1 MTNHQYQK
9 ICIANYKTQI
19 FHSVMH
25 TSLKEFC
32 KLNPQ
37 KIPTVVPINL
47 SDLERQQLTS
57 QITQLLQQN
66 NALLIAHYYTDPDIQ
81 RIADATGGCISDSLE
96 MARFGH
102 ASNAD
107 ILVICGVKFMGE
119 TAKILNPE
127 KTILMP
133 DLNSTCSLDL
143 GCPIKEFSEFCDQHP
158 DRTVV
163 VYTNTSAAVKARS
176 DWVVTS
182 SSALDIIKHLQKKGE
197 KILWAPDKYLGQY
210 IQEKTNADMLMW
222 QSTCIVHEEFKGQEL
237 ALLMQEHPDAR
248 VLAHPEC
255 PSPVLK
261 LAHFI
266 GSTTSIINETKENPA
281 KKFIVA
287 TDSGLTHK
295 MQQASPDKTF
305 ITAPTSGK
313 SATCKSCAHC
323 PWMAMNNLE
332 KIVQCLIEKTN
343 TINIDAETIKLAYRP
358 IQRLLNFAEKNQQQI
373 FGNNDA

>member
-1 MTNHQYQK
+1 MHASLEE
-9 ICIANYKTQI
+9 ICA
-19 FHSVMH
+19 
-25 TSLKEFC
+25 LD
-32 KLNPQ
+32 PQ
-37 KIPTVVPINL
+37 VIPKVIPEVL
-47 SDLERQQLTS
+47 SDVERNKLKS
-57 QITQLLQQN
+57 QIAQLLQKN
-66 NALLIAHYYTDPDIQ
+66 NARIIAHYYTDPDIQ
-81 RIADATGGCISDSLE
+81 LIADATNGCVSDSLE

-102 ASNAD
+102 TTDAD
-107 ILVICGVKFMGE
+107 VLIVCGVKFMGE

-127 KTILMP
+127 KQILMP
-133 DLNSTCSLDL
+133 DLNATCSLDIS
-143 GCPIKEFSEFCDQHP
+143 CPIQPFSEFCDQNS

-182 SSALDIIKHLQKKGE
+182 SSALDVIQHLHEKGE

-210 IQEKTNADMLMW
+210 IQQQTDADMLLW
-222 QSTCIVHEEFKGQEL
+222 QSACIVHEEFKGHEL
-237 ALLMQEHPDAR
+237 SLLMQEHPDAK

-266 GSTTSIINETKENPA
+266 GSTTGIINAAKKNLA

-287 TDSGLTHK
+287 TDTGLLHK

-305 ITAPTSGK
+305 IAAPTSGK

-323 PWMAMNNLE
+323 PWMAMNSLK
-332 KIVQCLIEKTN
+332 KIVQCLTEKTN
-343 TINIDAETIKLAYRP
+343 SINIDAQIGKLAYRP
-358 IQRLLNFAEKNQQQI
+358 IQRLLDFAANKQQQI